1 MYDED
6 SFINHLFFIKIK
18 RIFYIILFS
27 IIGAALGG
35 IISFYLIDVLLF
47 SKQLRLVIIIISTL
61 LFFML
66 SLSLTSNT
74 SREIQDGYWKIA
86 VLRKLTLISKKLD
99 KLDKLDNLEILENLI
114 EPQNTKPKKVS
125 SKKNKD
131 ENKVLENI

>member
-61 LFFML
+61 LFFM
-66 SLSLTSNT
+66 
-74 SREIQDGYWKIA
+74 
-86 VLRKLTLISKKLD
+86 
-99 KLDKLDNLEILENLI
+99 
-114 EPQNTKPKKVS
+114 
-125 SKKNKD
+125 
-131 ENKVLENI
+131 